1 MFIGGLYASIRDAA
15 IGEPAPV
22 LHQTVSG
29 LTVAGGVAE
38 GESCGTP
45 GGRLKV
51 TVWQETIARRLREFH
66 LDSIRNQMLVFAV
79 VATLVPALV
88 VTVVSSRQSRR
99 SIGDQIAQE
108 LRATSTQAAWEIDQW
123 LSDRVRD
130 LRVAATAYAV
140 PENLARIQGSGGGEA
155 LSRLREYLNS
165 VRDRCP
171 DCDALLVVEG
181 RGRFVTSSGGRMS
194 GVQFTQ
200 DRLNALKTS
209 DALVGDAYWD
219 TGLGK
224 AAIRL
229 AVPIRQADGKYVG
242 ALMAKINLR
251 AVADVLQRLAPRDPN
266 GEGGG
271 GGGGGGGGADIY
283 VMTEQGRLILRSR
296 VSSAELM
303 RTRLP
308 TDVVQALTDREGSS
322 VEYKRADGRD
332 VIGTLRRL
340 PALRWAAVVEM
351 PRAEAFRQA
360 GGGGTGVLL
369 IALLLAAA
377 LAAYVGS
384 LIVRPLQRL
393 SGVAAKAAAGDTS
406 VELPTGAGG
415 EVGQLTQVFKNL
427 VTRVREREGQG
438 ELERLSV
445 TDALTGLYNR
455 RHLMGTLANEVQR
468 SRRLRRT
475 FSVLLADVDHFKQY
489 NDAHGHLGG
498 DAALVKIAEIL
509 RQTTR
514 GVDSVARYGGE
525 EFVVMLIEA
534 PIATAAAVGERLRA
548 RVAAEDFGAGRLTVS
563 VGAAE
568 YPTHGE
574 TPEELIASADAAMYQ
589 AKNEGRD
596 RVIVAGRRAER
607 EKEGKR
613 RRKGEG

>member
-1 MFIGGLYASIRDAA
+1 
-15 IGEPAPV
+15 
-22 LHQTVSG
+22 
-29 LTVAGGVAE
+29 
-38 GESCGTP
+38 
-45 GGRLKV
+45 
-51 TVWQETIARRLREFH
+51 
-66 LDSIRNQMLVFAV
+66 MLVFAV
-79 VATLVPALV
+79 VATLVPTLV
-88 VTVVSSRQSRR
+88 VTVLSSRQNRR

-123 LSDRVRD
+123 LSDRLRD

-171 DCDALLVVEG
+171 DCDALLVVDG

-200 DRLNALKTS
+200 DRLNALRTS

-219 TGLGK
+219 TGLSK
-224 AAIRL
+224 AAIGL

-242 ALMAKINLR
+242 SLMAKINLR
-251 AVADVLQRLAPRDPN
+251 AVADLLQRLAPRDPN
-266 GEGGG
+266 GE

-308 TDVVQALTDREGSS
+308 TDVVQPLTDREGSS

-340 PALRWAAVVEM
+340 PALRWATVVEM
-351 PRAEAFRQA
+351 PRAEAVRQA
-360 GGGGTGVLL
+360 GGGGTSVLL

-377 LAAYVGS
+377 LAAYVGA

-393 SGVAAKAAAGDTS
+393 SGVVAKAASGDTS

-489 NDAHGHLGG
+489 NDTQGHLGG

-548 RVAAEDFGAGRLTVS
+548 RVAGEDFGAGRLTVS

-596 RVIVAGRRAER
+596 RVIIAGRRAER

>member
-79 VATLVPALV
+79 VATLVPTLV
-88 VTVVSSRQSRR
+88 VTVLSSRQNRR

-171 DCDALLVVEG
+171 DCDALLVVDG
-181 RGRFVTSSGGRMS
+181 RGRFVTGSGGRMS

-219 TGLGK
+219 IGLGK
-224 AAIRL
+224 AAIGL

-251 AVADVLQRLAPRDPN
+251 AAADVLQRLAPRDPN
-266 GEGGG
+266 GE
-271 GGGGGGGGADIY
+271 GGGGGADIY

-308 TDVVQALTDREGSS
+308 TEVVQALTDREGSS

-332 VIGTLRRL
+332 GIGTLRRL

-393 SGVAAKAAAGDTS
+393 SSVAVKVAAGDTS

-427 VTRVREREGQG
+427 VSRVREREGQG

-489 NDAHGHLGG
+489 NDTQGHLGG

-534 PIATAAAVGERLRA
+534 PMATAFIVGERIRA
-548 RVAAEDFGAGRLTVS
+548 RVAGEEFGAGRMTVS

-589 AKNEGRD
+589 AKGEGRD
-596 RVIVAGRRAER
+596 RVVVAGRKTER
-607 EKEGKR
+607 EEKGKR
-613 RRKGEG
+613 RRKGEA